1 MKAVVVF
8 VFGVA
13 TTFTGAFIRACQTVP
28 PEFLQ
33 AWCGAPPQSFAA
45 VQHEHC
51 LGCVLAAAGMSLV
64 ALSPTLVFLTPQRA
78 KGLAG
83 K

>member
-28 PEFLQ
+28 AEFFP
-33 AWCGAPPQSFAA
+33 AWCGAPPQDFAA
-45 VQHEHC
+45 MQHVHC
-51 LGCVLAAAGMSLV
+51 PGCVLVAAGMSLV
-64 ALSPTLVFLTPQRA
+64 ALSPMFAVRTRQRA
-78 KGLAG
+78 KGLLG